1 MRRRP
6 TIGLQREPWRGKP
19 YLLFVGRFSP
29 AKGFLCIADAIH
41 SLLEKFPDL
50 LFVIAGREA
59 GGYRGRPALEHLLEK
74 AGVHRGRVLSL
85 GEVRHDRLYPVMRHA
100 RALVVPSLVENF
112 PNVCLEAMALGKV
125 VVGTRRSGLEQLIAD
140 GVSGILCDPGSSAG
154 LLEAME
160 RAMRLSEEQQEN
172 IGRMARERIDA
183 LRPEKT
189 VGRLLSFY
197 EEVIER
203 KRRRGRRVPIR
214 KGGTGRR

>member
-1 MRRRP
+1 
-6 TIGLQREPWRGKP
+6 
-19 YLLFVGRFSP
+19 
-29 AKGFLCIADAIH
+29 
-41 SLLEKFPDL
+41 
-50 LFVIAGREA
+50 
-59 GGYRGRPALEHLLEK
+59 
-74 AGVHRGRVLSL
+74 
-85 GEVRHDRLYPVMRHA
+85 MRHA

-140 GVSGILCDPGSSAG
+140 GVSGILCDPGSPAG

-160 RAMRLSEEQQEN
+160 RAIRLSEEQQEN